1 MAKEDITIS
10 TVPVSIKVVE
20 VGNKKMTISVFN
32 QIPKKLFFYDNH
44 KDGFIGWVR
53 YKETKYILYV
63 LDNIILKDEV
73 HYIPRRIALD
83 YEQLISGRRPYDYEE
98 DREEKSREIIEKH
111 EKAKNDFLNRY
122 NDVLKNENQ
131 IYIAV

>member
-32 QIPKKLFFYDNH
+32 QIPEEDFFYDKH
-44 KDGFIGWVR
+44 KEEFIGWVNH
-53 YKETKYILYV
+53 KETKYILYIHE
-63 LDNIILKDEV
+63 NILVKDEV
-73 HYIPRRIALD
+73 HYIQRGIHYD
-83 YEQLISGRRPYDYEE
+83 YEQLMKGNYSYRSNE
-98 DREEKSREIIEKH
+98 DKEEKSKEIIEKYD
-111 EKAKNDFLNRY
+111 KAENDFKKRY
-122 NDVLKNENQ
+122 MDVLKNENQ